1 MNSFGYGGTNAHVI
15 LDAHHYGHQALGPS
29 YHGPIINKTA
39 SNLELHELIT
49 QGYQSRNERVF
60 LISHRTKV
68 GVLQVA
74 DNLRKYLGE
83 KIETPNKPEFFDD
96 LAHTMNS
103 RRTAMDW
110 RLAVTARDLET
121 LADSLDLQKL
131 RPRRAVPNPRIG
143 FVFTGQG
150 AQWFAMGREL
160 ISTYKVFR
168 NSLFSADNHFK
179 KLGASWSLIG

>member
-1 MNSFGYGGTNAHVI
+1 MF
-15 LDAHHYGHQALGPS
+15 
-29 YHGPIINKTA
+29 
-39 SNLELHELIT
+39 
-49 QGYQSRNERVF
+49 
-60 LISHRTKV
+60 SHRTRA

-74 DNLRKYLGE
+74 ETVGTYLRA
-83 KIETPNKPEFFDD
+83 KIETSNNKEFLED

-121 LADSLDLQKL
+121 LANSLDLQKV

-160 ISTYKVFR
+160 INTYRVFR
-168 NSLFSADNHFK
+168 TSLLYADNHFK